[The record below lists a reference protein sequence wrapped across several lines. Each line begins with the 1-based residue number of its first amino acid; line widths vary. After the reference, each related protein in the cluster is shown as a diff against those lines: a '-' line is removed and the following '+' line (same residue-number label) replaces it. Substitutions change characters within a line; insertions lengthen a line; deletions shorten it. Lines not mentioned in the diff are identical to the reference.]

1 MEAWGIL
8 SLADPLNGET
18 PVSAENA
25 AETVRFAAGEG
36 CLAQAQSAYQRLRG
50 RFERICV
57 AATGS
62 GCGVAASLAA
72 QLPVEMLA
80 LLRGNVFGPRTGA
93 REIDRLT
100 AFARR
105 NLPLISAEILLVNP
119 SPAEERGFVRHVGLQ
134 TRKITCD
141 FSGNVYNTICEIIT
155 R

>member
-8 SLADPLNGET
+8 SLADPLTGEL
-18 PVSAENA
+18 PVKTAAA
-25 AETVRFAAGEG
+25 AETVRFAAGES
-36 CLAQAQSAYQRLRG
+36 LRTQAQNAYQRLRL
-50 RFERICV
+50 RCERVCV
-57 AATGS
+57 AAAGS

-72 QLPVEMLA
+72 QLPVELLA
-80 LLRGNVFGPRTGA
+80 LRNGNVFGPRTGA
-93 REIDRLT
+93 REIDRLN

-105 NLPLISAEILLVNP
+105 NLPLIAAEILLVNP
-119 SPAEERGFVRHVGLQ
+119 SEAEEKGFVRNAGMQ